1 MFLRIKNI
9 FSNQLYFF
17 VGYAL
22 FLVFFGIVLYSFDKK
37 TSSFWINQHWNIQ
50 LDLFFKYITH
60 LGDGWSA
67 FVVAVLLILFSPKL
81 KYGIYAI
88 GSFMIT
94 AILTQLCK
102 RVFFSDSMR
111 PAHEYFSEFSSGQW
125 HRVDG
130 VELLTTNSF
139 PSGHATS
146 AFSIFCL
153 LTLIS
158 KNKSLGII
166 FIVFASLAAF
176 SRVYLSLHFIE
187 DIYVGSLIGCV
198 GTIIVFIFLDSLK
211 WRSAFEQP
219 LFKRN

>member
-1 MFLRIKNI
+1 M
-9 FSNQLYFF
+9 
-17 VGYAL
+17 
-22 FLVFFGIVLYSFDKK
+22 
-37 TSSFWINQHWNIQ
+37 
-50 LDLFFKYITH
+50 
-60 LGDGWSA
+60 GDGWSA
-67 FVVAVLLILFSPKL
+67 FVVAVLLIFFSPKL

-146 AFSIFCL
+146 AFSMFCL

-158 KNKSLGII
+158 KNKSLGIV

-187 DIYVGSLIGCV
+187 DIYVGSLIGCI
-198 GTIIVFIFLDSLK
+198 GTIIAFIFFDSLK
-211 WRSAFEQP
+211 WRNLFEQP